1 MLVLTR
7 KPGEAIVI
15 GDDVEIEIVA
25 IGGGKVRVGITAP
38 RSTTVHRKEVYVEL
52 QAQEAGAAEAADAP
66 SANGTDPANTPEGAA
81 AESTPPAA

>member
-38 RSTTVHRKEVYVEL
+38 RSTSVHRKEVYVEL
-52 QAQEAGAAEAADAP
+52 QAQAATE
-66 SANGTDPANTPEGAA
+66 ANGNGASGDAA
-81 AESTPPAA
+81 AAPGDAAA

>member
-15 GDDVEIEIVA
+15 GDDIEIEIVA

-38 RSTTVHRKEVYVEL
+38 RSTTVHRKEVWVEL
-52 QAQEAGAAEAADAP
+52 QTEGAAEENGAAPAEPAADAEAP
-66 SANGTDPANTPEGAA
+66 S
-81 AESTPPAA
+81 S

>member
-15 GDDVEIEIVA
+15 GDDIEIEIVA

-38 RSTTVHRKEVYVEL
+38 RSTTVHRKEVWVEL
-52 QAQEAGAAEAADAP
+52 QASEVAELSQNGAEPAAAPADAADAP
-66 SANGTDPANTPEGAA
+66 S
-81 AESTPPAA
+81 S

>member
-52 QAQEAGAAEAADAP
+52 QAALADGEGETASP
-66 SANGTDPANTPEGAA
+66 NGTDPA
-81 AESTPPAA
+81 AEATDPSL

>member
-15 GDDVEIEIVA
+15 GDDIEIEIVA

-52 QAQEAGAAEAADAP
+52 Q
-66 SANGTDPANTPEGAA
+66 GAA
-81 AESTPPAA
+81 AQAVVDEAPSGEEPAGEAAPAA

>member
-15 GDDVEIEIVA
+15 GDDIEIEIVA

-38 RSTTVHRKEVYVEL
+38 RETTVHRKEVYVEL
-52 QAQEAGAAEAADAP
+52 QEAAA
-66 SANGTDPANTPEGAA
+66 SAAGGAESSGEEPAGEAA
-81 AESTPPAA
+81 APAA

>member
-15 GDDVEIEIVA
+15 GDDIEIEIVA

-52 QAQEAGAAEAADAP
+52 QEASANGDAAADA
-66 SANGTDPANTPEGAA
+66 AAPEAPT
-81 AESTPPAA
+81 AE

>member
-15 GDDVEIEIVA
+15 GDDIEIEIVA

-38 RSTTVHRKEVYVEL
+38 RTTSVHRKEVYVEL
-52 QAQEAGAAEAADAP
+52 KEGDVVEIADSDGAPAEPAAD
-66 SANGTDPANTPEGAA
+66 EL
-81 AESTPPAA
+81 

>member
-15 GDDVEIEIVA
+15 GDDIEIEIVA

-38 RSTTVHRKEVYVEL
+38 RTTSVHRKEVYVEL
-52 QAQEAGAAEAADAP
+52 QEA
-66 SANGTDPANTPEGAA
+66 SANGDAPAEGVEPGAGD
-81 AESTPPAA
+81 

>member
-15 GDDVEIEIVA
+15 GDDIEIEIVA

-52 QAQEAGAAEAADAP
+52 QESATNGDEPADAAGSGEP
-66 SANGTDPANTPEGAA
+66 TDAAPE
-81 AESTPPAA
+81 

>member
-52 QAQEAGAAEAADAP
+52 QAEAGADADEP
-66 SANGTDPANTPEGAA
+66 SGNGSA
-81 AESTPPAA
+81 PAA

>member
-15 GDDVEIEIVA
+15 GDDIEIEIVA

-52 QAQEAGAAEAADAP
+52 QEAAPNGDAP
-66 SANGTDPANTPEGAA
+66 ADGPDAASA
-81 AESTPPAA
+81 

>member
-15 GDDVEIEIVA
+15 GDDIEIEIVA

-38 RSTTVHRKEVYVEL
+38 RSTSVHRKEVYVEL
-52 QAQEAGAAEAADAP
+52 QEG
-66 SANGTDPANTPEGAA
+66 SANGDAP
-81 AESTPPAA
+81 AESGAEPSTGA

>member
-52 QAQEAGAAEAADAP
+52 QAQEAGASVAP
-66 SANGTDPANTPEGAA
+66 ESANGAEPEVTPDPAADVT
-81 AESTPPAA
+81 

>member
-52 QAQEAGAAEAADAP
+52 QAQEAEDDGAAP
-66 SANGTDPANTPEGAA
+66 SENGAA
-81 AESTPPAA
+81 PKA

>member
-52 QAQEAGAAEAADAP
+52 QAQETDGGNGAAP
-66 SANGTDPANTPEGAA
+66 SDNGA
-81 AESTPPAA
+81 SPPA

>member
-15 GDDVEIEIVA
+15 GDDIEIEIVA

-52 QAQEAGAAEAADAP
+52 Q
-66 SANGTDPANTPEGAA
+66 GAA
-81 AESTPPAA
+81 AQAVADEASSDEEPSGEAASAA

>member
-38 RSTTVHRKEVYVEL
+38 RETSVHRKEVYVEL
-52 QAQEAGAAEAADAP
+52 QAEADAGAKP
-66 SANGTDPANTPEGAA
+66 PTDGCRVRR
-81 AESTPPAA
+81 

>member
-15 GDDVEIEIVA
+15 GDDIEIEIVA

-38 RSTTVHRKEVYVEL
+38 RSTTVHRKEVWVEL
-52 QAQEAGAAEAADAP
+52 QEGTSPNGDGPAEAA
-66 SANGTDPANTPEGAA
+66 GQ
-81 AESTPPAA
+81 AETATEPPASA

>member
-52 QAQEAGAAEAADAP
+52 QAQEAGASDAP
-66 SANGTDPANTPEGAA
+66 DSANGAGPDPA
-81 AESTPPAA
+81 AEPAADTK

>member
-15 GDDVEIEIVA
+15 GDDIEIEIVA

-38 RSTTVHRKEVYVEL
+38 RTTTVHRKEVWVEL
-52 QAQEAGAAEAADAP
+52 QADDPAVAALTEAAATAPATSADAAAP
-66 SANGTDPANTPEGAA
+66 AEPANG
-81 AESTPPAA
+81 

>member
-15 GDDVEIEIVA
+15 GDDIEIEIVA

-52 QAQEAGAAEAADAP
+52 QQGAPNGDSAP
-66 SANGTDPANTPEGAA
+66 SEDKAA
-81 AESTPPAA
+81 SGD

>member
-25 IGGGKVRVGITAP
+25 IGGGKVRIGITAP
-38 RSTTVHRKEVYVEL
+38 RSTSVHRKEVYVEL
-52 QAQEAGAAEAADAP
+52 QAAQADAEAAEP
-66 SANGTDPANTPEGAA
+66 SPNGTGPAA
-81 AESTPPAA
+81 ASVSEPDLS